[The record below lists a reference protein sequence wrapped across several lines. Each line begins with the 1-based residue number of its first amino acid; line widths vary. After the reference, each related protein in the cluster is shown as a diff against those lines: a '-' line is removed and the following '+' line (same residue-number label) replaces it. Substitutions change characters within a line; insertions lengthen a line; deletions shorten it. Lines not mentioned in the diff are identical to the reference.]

1 MHTTRS
7 VRRLSR
13 RSLLNLAGGV
23 AAASLSLSLTA
34 GAFALP
40 DPGGGGSDTIT
51 VSVPDGIVAGQHWVD
66 VNLSQQVA
74 AAMQGDQIVQ
84 VILVTTGMPGYDTPT
99 GQFTIKYRVAD
110 EHMTSDALGIPRNSP
125 EGYDLYHVL
134 WTQYFTYYG
143 HALHDNYWRPLSVFG
158 HEATSHGCVGMVEP
172 DAHFLWD
179 WVDVGSL
186 VNIHY

>member
-1 MHTTRS
+1 MYTHRP
-7 VRRLSR
+7 RRFSR
-13 RSLLNLAGGV
+13 RSLLNLGAGLAAGGLSL
-23 AAASLSLSLTA
+23 AAAR
-34 GAFALP
+34 GALAYP
-40 DPGGGGSDTIT
+40 DPTDDGTDTLT
-51 VSVPDGIVAGQHWVD
+51 VAVPPGIADGQHWVD

-74 AAMQGDQIVQ
+74 AAMEGGNIVQ
-84 VILVTTGMPGYDTPT
+84 AILVTTGMPGYDTPT

-158 HEATSHGCVGMVEP
+158 HEATSHGCVGMVES
-172 DAHFLWD
+172 DARFLWD